1 MQSPRVTDA
10 DVSVAGGAQD
20 VVVRPRL
27 VGVERVDDH
36 RRGGGGG
43 RQEEETRE
51 QQERRRRMGER
62 MRWCPSPPRGRR
74 HFFCFGPPRV
84 VESGYVVVVWWG
96 RGAGI
101 YNIATVARVS

>member
-1 MQSPRVTDA
+1 
-10 DVSVAGGAQD
+10 
-20 VVVRPRL
+20 
-27 VGVERVDDH
+27 
-36 RRGGGGG
+36 
-43 RQEEETRE
+43 
-51 QQERRRRMGER
+51 MGER